1 MSGNVVNLRLF
12 RKRKERDDRAS
23 EAAGNRARH
32 GRTKAER
39 LHEESRRDAADR
51 AHDGRLLGSRPES
64 GSDGE
69 PTPA

>member
-12 RKRKERDDRAS
+12 RKRRERDDRAA

-39 LHEESRRDAADR
+39 LHEEGRRDAADR
-51 AHDGRLLGSRPES
+51 GHDGRLLEPRPEAGS
-64 GSDGE
+64 GEE